1 MTKRDTDDI
10 LAGFD
15 IRLENVEQQIERLIT
30 NDLPHLDSK
39 ISDIKG
45 QMKVLIPLVV
55 STFVAVL
62 GMIILF
68 VMG

>member
-1 MTKRDTDDI
+1 MNGQDKDI

-15 IRLENVEQQIERLIT
+15 IRLENVEQQVEKIIT
-30 NDLPHLDSK
+30 NDLPHLSGGV
-39 ISDIKG
+39 SDIKG